1 MTLVTFAG
9 VSFPESCCRGSRV
22 ARCGP
27 GPFCHPEK
35 VLCELQAQ
43 PHHWPEAAVLQL
55 PPPPSETPSK
65 LQRRGQMVSRASS
78 VLLLHLLAADR
89 K

>member
-1 MTLVTFAG
+1 MWPG
-9 VSFPESCCRGSRV
+9 VAPALSAILRRCCVSCKPSPTTGLRLLGYSS
-22 ARCGP
+22 
-27 GPFCHPEK
+27 
-35 VLCELQAQ
+35 
-43 PHHWPEAAVLQL
+43 

-65 LQRRGQMVSRASS
+65 LQRRGQKMGSRASS